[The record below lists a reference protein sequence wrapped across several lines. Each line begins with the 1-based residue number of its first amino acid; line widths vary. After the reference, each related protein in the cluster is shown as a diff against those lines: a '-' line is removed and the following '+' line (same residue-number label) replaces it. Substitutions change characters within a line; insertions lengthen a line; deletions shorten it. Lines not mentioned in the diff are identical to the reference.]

1 MPIGNTKSVVLN
13 VKNTICG
20 NKNNLNT
27 GGMIVTAH
35 YQVTAL
41 TQ

>member
-20 NKNNLNT
+20 NKNNLNADEMT
-27 GGMIVTAH
+27 VTAI
-35 YQVTAL
+35 YQVTLL